1 MVGPQEGIK
10 FHLRYKLM
18 YFYVI
23 LFFCTYSWK
32 FWGSSF
38 SSFWGLRAFVFE
50 TPFPMAPFGILVDCS
65 FGPFFG
71 KMLLF
76 VLYETLW
83 LQINNIHAHV
93 NDT

>member
-23 LFFCTYSWK
+23 LFFCTYTWT

-38 SSFWGLRAFVFE
+38 SSFRGLRV
-50 TPFPMAPFGILVDCS
+50 
-65 FGPFFG
+65 
-71 KMLLF
+71 F
-76 VLYETLW
+76 VLEVLVKETRYFKIILY
-83 LQINNIHAHV
+83 IAV
-93 NDT
+93 